1 MDKIEVT
8 LLSIHSLNS
17 LLSSPEVAVVMNLLY
32 IFSSIKKMILSFQE
46 RKRALICVGF
56 FY

>member
-17 LLSSPEVAVVMNLLY
+17 LLSSPKVAVVMNLLY

-46 RKRALICVGF
+46 HKTALICVGF